1 MDDVER
7 SNLFEELG
15 EYEVIVA
22 YEDDDNKLYSTLKD
36 IDIDYVEV
44 DLGVSEKLRM
54 EFMKHFDVAKLPAL
68 VIRGTPVLGDPDKG
82 IREYIKEREARALKK
97 IQDVIDP
104 SKVVLFIKGSPEHP
118 KCGFTRILMDVLLRE
133 GVTRDKIAYFD
144 VLSDE
149 DVRKG
154 LKKINN
160 WPTFPQ
166 VYIGNRF
173 IGGLD
178 VIRKMSEREMLRD
191 ELSDII

>member
-1 MDDVER
+1 MDGME
-7 SNLFEELG
+7 SGSLFEELR
-15 EYEVIVA
+15 EYDVVVA
-22 YEDDDNKLYSTLKD
+22 YEDEDNKLYATLKD
-36 IDIDYVEV
+36 MDIEYVEV

-54 EFMKHFDVAKLPAL
+54 EFMKHFDVTKLPVL
-68 VIRGTPVLGDPDKG
+68 VIRGTPALGDPDKE
-82 IREYIKEREARALKK
+82 IKEYTKEREERTLKK
-97 IQDVIDP
+97 IRDVIDP
-104 SKVVLFIKGSPEHP
+104 GKVALFIKGSPEHP
-118 KCGFTRILMDVLLRE
+118 KCGFTRTLMDVLLRE
-133 GVTRDKIAYFD
+133 GLTRDKMAYFD

-178 VIRKMSEREMLRD
+178 IVRKMSEKGILKD
-191 ELSDII
+191 ELSEII